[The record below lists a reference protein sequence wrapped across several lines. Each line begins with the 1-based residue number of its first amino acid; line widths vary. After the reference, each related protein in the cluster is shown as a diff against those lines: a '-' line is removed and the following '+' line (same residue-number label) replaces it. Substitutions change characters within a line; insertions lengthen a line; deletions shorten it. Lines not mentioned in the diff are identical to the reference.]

1 MVPSTKTERIW
12 LYISCFL
19 LAFSILLS
27 ARAVQGIRRTN
38 QLMQT
43 QKQAQLLMD
52 ESLQLTQQINAEL
65 WAAIEENKAIG
76 EELKKPLD
84 QRPAD
89 LDQRQLL
96 LMQRNEGIQ
105 KLLDQQQAII
115 EQIQEIQKQNGMTPE
130 TESPETKAV
139 LEKY

>member
-19 LAFSILLS
+19 LAFSIFLS
-27 ARAVQGIRRTN
+27 TRAVQGIRRTN
-38 QLMQT
+38 QLMQN
-43 QKQAQLLMD
+43 QKQTQLLMD